1 MSDNHPNPPITDA
14 LRKELD
20 DQAPR
25 VEQHLSEFYDWML
38 TKGKNPKRHKPLSES
53 TAENYHDRIDQ
64 IYRFILERIS
74 PKEMQALTHEQAD
87 QIVEWLDQDKI
98 QKQKG
103 GNHSESSKRKFT
115 NALEKYFKWQHDR
128 GAEAELWEPR
138 VTFNDG
144 EHQSADKL
152 NFEER
157 WLVREAAMNYGSLP
171 SYHGID
177 PEERDRINGL
187 IAQRLGKPKD
197 EVTSKDWTRA
207 DNSTKVGSLV
217 AVTLETGMIPIE
229 IAEARLEWYDEQ
241 RNILKIPNE
250 YAAKDRPT
258 AELPLTEETGEQM
271 SEWIQER
278 RHYEKYDGSNRIW
291 LNEHGNPYNSKNLC
305 YLVRQLCEKAGIE
318 HEHRKIVWYSLRHN
332 LGQSI
337 EEEEDLSEARDQLRH
352 KHLSTTKEFYA
363 ETAKESRRQTLEEI
377 NETARKTAE
386 NANFSPYTDE
396 PEHEPVDLTTEIGDT
411 SDSDPPEPTHID
423 AIFSDTKE
431 GRNELAQKILSEEL

>member
-1 MSDNHPNPPITDA
+1 MPENQPNPQITDA
-14 LRKELD
+14 LKDELG

-25 VEQHLSEFYDWML
+25 VEQHLSEFYDWGL
-38 TKGKNPKRHKPLSES
+38 TKGKNPKRGEPLSDK
-53 TAENYHDRIDQ
+53 TAGNYHDRIDQ

-74 PKEMQALTHEQAD
+74 PPEIHALTHEQAH
-87 QIVEWLDQDKI
+87 QIVEWLDQNEI

-103 GNHSESSKRKFT
+103 GDYSESGKRKFT
-115 NALEKYFKWQHDR
+115 NALQKYFKWQHTR
-128 GAEAELWEPR
+128 GTEAELWEPR
-138 VTFNDG
+138 VTFTDG
-144 EHQSADKL
+144 EHESADKL
-152 NFEER
+152 SFEER
-157 WLVREAAMNYGSLP
+157 WLVRKAAMNYGSLP
-171 SYHGID
+171 SYHGTD

-197 EVTSKDWTRA
+197 EVTSRDWTRA
-207 DNSTKVGSLV
+207 DTSTKVGALI

-229 IAEARLEWYDEQ
+229 IAEARLDWYDEQ

-258 AELPLTEETGEQM
+258 AELPLTDDTGEQM

-305 YLVRQLCEKAGIE
+305 YLVRQLCEEAGIE

-337 EEEEDLSEARDQLRH
+337 EEEEDVSEARDQLRH
-352 KHLSTTKEFYA
+352 KHISTTKEIYA
-363 ETAKESRRQTLEEI
+363 ESAIESRRHTLEQV
-377 NETARKTAE
+377 NDTAQKTAE
-386 NANFSPYTDE
+386 NADYNPYADDSDHQT
-396 PEHEPVDLTTEIGDT
+396 VDLTTKIDGT
-411 SDSDPPEPTHID
+411 SSNQEDTHID
-423 AIFSDTKE
+423 VSIPDTKE
-431 GRNELAQKILSEEL
+431 GRNELAQRILSEEL

>member
-1 MSDNHPNPPITDA
+1 MSDNQPNPPITDA
-14 LRKELD
+14 LKKQLG
-20 DQAPR
+20 DQTPR

-53 TAENYHDRIDQ
+53 TSGNYHDRIDQ
-64 IYRFILERIS
+64 IYRFILERVS
-74 PKEMQALTHEQAD
+74 PKEMHALTHEQAD
-87 QIVEWLDQDKI
+87 QIVEWLDQNKI
-98 QKQKG
+98 KKQKG
-103 GNHSESSKRKFT
+103 GDYSESGKRKFT
-115 NALEKYFKWQHDR
+115 NALEKYFKWQHER
-128 GAEAELWEPR
+128 GTDAELWEPR
-138 VTFNDG
+138 VTFSDG
-144 EHQSADKL
+144 KHESADRL

-171 SYHGID
+171 SYHGVD

-207 DNSTKVGSLV
+207 DNSTKIGSLI

-229 IAEARLEWYDEQ
+229 IAEARLDWYDEQ

-258 AELPLTEETGEQM
+258 EELPVTDDTGEQM
-271 SEWIQER
+271 SQWIQER

-305 YLVRQLCEKAGIE
+305 YLVRQLCEEAGIE
-318 HEHRKIVWYSLRHN
+318 HENRKIVWYSLRHN

-352 KHLSTTKEFYA
+352 EHISTTNEFYGKS
-363 ETAKESRRQTLEEI
+363 TVESRRHTLEEV
-377 NETARKTAE
+377 NDTAQKTAE
-386 NANFSPYTDE
+386 EPGFNPYAEDSDNQT
-396 PEHEPVDLTTEIGDT
+396 VDLTTTIDDT
-411 SDSDPPEPTHID
+411 SDDETTSTHVDVEIN
-423 AIFSDTKE
+423 DTKK
-431 GRNELAQKILSEEL
+431 GRNELAQKVLSGEL